1 VKNLVNEVFEIDIVS
16 RVAKNVKRE
25 ENKDDE
31 YFSHRI
37 APSKDINF
45 VEIQSYPDGSYT
57 FLRSDRE
64 LFIYNKNWD
73 ELSRKDVPP
82 NTRYFKVFRTDRNE
96 DMVVLFSDSG
106 VICY

>member
-1 VKNLVNEVFEIDIVS
+1 VKNLENEIFEIDIVL

-25 ENKDDE
+25 ENMDNK

-96 DMVVLFSDSG
+96 DLVVLFSDSG
-106 VICY
+106 VICS